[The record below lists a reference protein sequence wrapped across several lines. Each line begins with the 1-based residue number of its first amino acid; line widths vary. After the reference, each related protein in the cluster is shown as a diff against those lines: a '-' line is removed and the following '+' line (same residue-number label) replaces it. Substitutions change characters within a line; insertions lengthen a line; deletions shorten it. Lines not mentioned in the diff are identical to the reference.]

1 MSAPTASE
9 EAQAEAGLTLI
20 ELLIAALLTLLVM
33 AMVGGLLVG
42 ASRTQTTVR
51 SATQAADLGQLIS
64 RSIEQGVNNATALNV
79 QVDTTSGSQL
89 LVAREF
95 SMDPNVDPTQGAAN
109 GTSCRAWFY
118 TTASG
123 GAMYTKMTTPAA
135 PIAMPTGTP
144 DSSWTLIGNGL
155 QVQVDASPS
164 ALIFA
169 APNGTRVDLKFDV
182 TTGTGQPVHIE
193 TTATIPNPTPESAP
207 CF

>member
-1 MSAPTASE
+1 MSTQPASGK
-9 EAQAEAGLTLI
+9 ARADAGLTLI
-20 ELLIAALLTLLVM
+20 ELLIAALLTLLVL
-33 AMVGGLLVG
+33 AMVGGLFVG

-64 RSIEQGVNNATALNV
+64 RSIEQGVNNATALSV
-79 QVDTTSGSQL
+79 QVDATSGSQL
-89 LVAREF
+89 LLAREYG
-95 SMDPNVDPTQGAAN
+95 MDPNVDPTQGSAG

-123 GAMYTKMTTPAA
+123 GAMYTKTTTPAA
-135 PIAMPTGTP
+135 PIAMPTGIP

-182 TTGTGQPVHIE
+182 TTTAGQPVHIE

>member
-1 MSAPTASE
+1 MSTSAPLD
-9 EAQAEAGLTLI
+9 EARADAGLTLI
-20 ELLIAALLTLLVM
+20 ELLIAALLTLLVI
-33 AMVGGLLVG
+33 AMVGGLFVG
-42 ASRTQTTVR
+42 ASRTQNTVR

-64 RSIEQGVNNATALNV
+64 RSIEQGVNNATALSV
-79 QVDTTSGSQL
+79 QVDSTSGSQL
-89 LVAREF
+89 LLAREF
-95 SMDPNVDPTQGAAN
+95 SMDPNVDPTQGASS
-109 GTSCRAWFY
+109 GTSCRAWLY
-118 TTASG
+118 TTALG
-123 GAMYTKMTTPAA
+123 GAIYTKITTPAV
-135 PIAMPTGTP
+135 PIVMPIGTP

-193 TTATIPNPTPESAP
+193 TTATIPNPTTESAP